1 MRIGDCQSEIEQQ
14 FINYWIA
21 LEFIFASSSSKES
34 TFERIKKFFIE
45 ISQACYIKRNILYL
59 NAWLIK
65 THKLEQGEY
74 YWEKEDVDP
83 FINSIDNI
91 LLKYRLLNI
100 KSHLRNKDSIKT
112 YLTRHKKNLEQH
124 ITRIYRLRN
133 ELIHEAAIKQD
144 IANVTSNLRSYLIFI
159 LNQLIFHFSASNY
172 YDMKSREMTQF
183 FLMYESALKI
193 NLKHPTD
200 INTII
205 KTPLENNPIH

>member
-1 MRIGDCQSEIEQQ
+1 M
-14 FINYWIA
+14 
-21 LEFIFASSSSKES
+21 
-34 TFERIKKFFIE
+34 
-45 ISQACYIKRNILYL
+45 
-59 NAWLIK
+59 
-65 THKLEQGEY
+65 
-74 YWEKEDVDP
+74 
-83 FINSIDNI
+83 
-91 LLKYRLLNI
+91 NI

-112 YLTRHKKNLEQH
+112 YLTRHKKNIEQH